1 VRKLYQ
7 EINQS
12 LTHFLM
18 WKLDFNRGIE
28 NLTALK
34 DISPPRAA
42 EPIAIAPE
50 SIVEALK
57 AQANIYKERLVTSTY
72 IGRNIKQVGNLIVPF
87 NTKFKL

>member
-1 VRKLYQ
+1 M
-7 EINQS
+7 
-12 LTHFLM
+12 HFLT

-34 DISPPRAA
+34 DISPPRTA

-72 IGRNIKQVGNLIVPF
+72 IGRNIKQVGNLTVPF
-87 NTKFKL
+87 RTKFKF